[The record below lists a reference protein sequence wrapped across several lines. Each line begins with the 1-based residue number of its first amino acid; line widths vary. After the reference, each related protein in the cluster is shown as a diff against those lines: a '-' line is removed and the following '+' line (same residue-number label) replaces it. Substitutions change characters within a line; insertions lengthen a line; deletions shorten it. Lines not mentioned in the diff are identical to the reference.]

1 MSFPGTERLG
11 IFSPRAFPSAEPVT
25 LCFRATVT
33 LRPGHLRTQRPA
45 ATVGSEDEPRGLRE
59 QPSPRASPRER
70 QDGENRVRHSHPRNF
85 RGRPPLGDWDKRHL
99 LRCYEKSKAT

>member
-25 LCFRATVT
+25 LCFRAAVT

-59 QPSPRASPRER
+59 QPSPRAPPWER
-70 QDGENRVRHSHPRNF
+70 QDGENRLRHPRPRNF